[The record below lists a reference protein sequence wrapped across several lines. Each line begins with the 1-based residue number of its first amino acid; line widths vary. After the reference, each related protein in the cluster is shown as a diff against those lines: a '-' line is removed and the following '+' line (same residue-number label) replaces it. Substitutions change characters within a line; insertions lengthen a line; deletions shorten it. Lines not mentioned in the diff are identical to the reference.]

1 MLAKNL
7 VEHTIAKQEGD
18 NSPVYTLNHTG
29 PIDQGVG
36 VVTESFSQQIRDR
49 STGNNATKASGT
61 HTLKLNNSKIA
72 SRDNSP
78 IVTV

>member
-18 NSPVYTLNHTG
+18 NSPVFTLNQTG

-36 VVTESFSQQIRDR
+36 VVTESFSQQIKDKSSR
-49 STGNNATKASGT
+49 NVTKASGT
-61 HTLKLNNSKIA
+61 HTL
-72 SRDNSP
+72 
-78 IVTV
+78 